1 MSHLIRSKAGT
12 PVPTWGPCC
21 HPLRHVATSINRK
34 NWQWTMCLPTS
45 PLLLPRCPSPCQLW
59 NLCPEERSYILD
71 IAEVAWVPS
80 RKPHSIPRP
89 RAMGVRKTLSFYN
102 KVRVLSLLW
111 VHQLPLLLTPASLCY
126 SSLPFLSLITS
137 ADFWC
142 LQANSSEL
150 ILSPRV
156 WLLLTC
162 TLPPVTHCK
171 ALHPID

>member
-1 MSHLIRSKAGT
+1 MRSKAGI

-21 HPLRHVATSINRK
+21 HPLRHVATSIKRK
-34 NWQWTMCLPTS
+34 NWQWTMRLPTS

-59 NLCPEERSYILD
+59 NLCPEEWPHILD
-71 IAEVAWVPS
+71 ITEVAWVPS

-89 RAMGVRKTLSFYN
+89 RATGVRKTLSFYN
-102 KVRVLSLLW
+102 KLRVLSLFC
-111 VHQLPLLLTPASLCY
+111 VHQLPLLLTPASPRY

-137 ADFWC
+137 ADFQC

-162 TLPPVTHCK
+162 TLPPVTRCK
-171 ALHPID
+171 ALHPTD